1 SGVPTIKVGTRVRF
15 LPGYSRITVPG
26 SEAAGLIQRLDRS
39 GLGPFLT
46 LTDLHPHTL
55 AFRQLSQPAPI
66 ECRCMNEDILA
77 TTILRCETEP
87 FFDIVPLNRTETF
100 LCRSRSWPWRG
111 GTRRRTPSLA
121 HHLSS
126 TRVHLDDLGD
136 LRALLPLADPDLQ
149 ASPVRYAVVACS
161 L

>member
-1 SGVPTIKVGTRVRF
+1 
-15 LPGYSRITVPG
+15 
-26 SEAAGLIQRLDRS
+26 
-39 GLGPFLT
+39 
-46 LTDLHPHTL
+46 
-55 AFRQLSQPAPI
+55 
-66 ECRCMNEDILA
+66 MNEDVLA
-77 TTILRCETEP
+77 TTILRYETEP

-126 TRVHLDDLGD
+126 TRVHLKDFGD

-149 ASPVRYAVVACS
+149 ASPVRHGAMARDF
-161 L
+161 